1 MRQGDVARHLSK
13 DLARTDQAAAGP
25 REETAIGQA
34 VDPHPPAGGFGRGL
48 GGSGRAVGPA
58 HPFLTFHEKVKT
70 HRVFARDCTVV
81 APAALLLFGGDVEAK
96 RETGRVCLDGWLWLR
111 ASAQTAALFRR
122 ARAALDAALARR
134 IAGAG
139 RRTGGHGEEGNGG
152 DEVVLAVRALLND
165 A

>member
-1 MRQGDVARHLSK
+1 MHASSVNAKL
-13 DLARTDQAAAGP
+13 
-25 REETAIGQA
+25 
-34 VDPHPPAGGFGRGL
+34 AGGFGRGL